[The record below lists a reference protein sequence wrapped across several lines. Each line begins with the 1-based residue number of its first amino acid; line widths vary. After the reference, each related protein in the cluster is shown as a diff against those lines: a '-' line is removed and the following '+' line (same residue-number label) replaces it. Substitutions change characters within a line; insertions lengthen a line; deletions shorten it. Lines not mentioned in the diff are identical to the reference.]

1 MTETAVVIEKQD
13 EYFKLKI
20 IKGEEC
26 SSCEGHSCKVEGRE
40 FTAKNSKGFQLN
52 RGDTVRVYLPPGK
65 AIFASFMI
73 LIFPLVLF
81 ILLYFIS
88 GSLFAVQSEGVKA
101 LFGLIGLAGGFGL
114 SLLLKYQNRE
124 ENMPEIVRKQSG
136 QYQLN

>member
-13 EYFKLKI
+13 DYIKLKI

-26 SSCEGHSCKVEGRE
+26 SSCDGHSCKVEGRE
-40 FTAKNSKGFQLN
+40 FTARNIKGFQLDS
-52 RGDTVRVYLPPGK
+52 GDTVRVYLPPGK

-73 LIFPLVLF
+73 LIFPLILF
-81 ILLYFIS
+81 IVLYFLS
-88 GSLFAVQSEGVKA
+88 GSLFSIQSEGLKA

-114 SLLLKYQNRE
+114 SLLLRYQNRE

-136 QYQLN
+136 